1 MFLRKAPKALLASK
15 HSIPCL
21 DIEIP
26 ATPNKEI
33 KLHWRAAMVE
43 EMNFHQNWY
52 LVLPLEEKKMALFPT
67 LRIGGKIYVHP

>member
-52 LVLPLEEKKMALFPT
+52 LGLGSSPGRKKMELAGVLEKKTRRFS
-67 LRIGGKIYVHP
+67 